1 MLNMKMMIYDHIW
14 LYTGWMTRG
23 HCFLR
28 PLKYFNLLGSL
39 LCKKSVQGVSCRVCV
54 WFTELWP
61 TAKTRHSSFSLF
73 IHSRPSLQFAWIA
86 SSVRVEGS
94 CVLILCCRASLFNS
108 FAKSLLLIYFV
119 MLEVLIIIIFFFHH
133 QLGIYAPHLH
143 PLNTYF
149 SGTDLYFQMVATL
162 HN

>member
-119 MLEVLIIIIFFFHH
+119 MLEVLIIIIIFFSPSARN
-133 QLGIYAPHLH
+133 LCTTP
-143 PLNTYF
+143 PPT
-149 SGTDLYFQMVATL
+149 
-162 HN
+162 